1 MTMMMRDL
9 ENKEIGRE
17 EGEQNAI
24 VQSIKNLMKNLQV
37 TLEQAMDALSIPS
50 EERSMYAG
58 MVNAK

>member
-17 EGEQNAI
+17 ETL
-24 VQSIKNLMKNLQV
+24 VQSIRNLMETLKL
-37 TLEQAMDALSIPS
+37 TLEQAMDALKIPT
-50 EERSMYAG
+50 EERAMYAG